1 MAAEEEADELLAAA
15 ASGAELEALVARRL
29 TGEPLAWIT
38 GSAPFLGRMVGVAP
52 GVYVPRWHTELLA
65 ERALERLP
73 EGGVAID
80 VCTGSGALAV
90 VLAERPARVYATDVS
105 PEAVACARANG
116 VDAYLGDLFAP
127 LPDAVV
133 ADLVCGVVPYVPTG
147 ELSLLQRDTFTFET
161 PLAYDGGP
169 DGCAL
174 LRRAL
179 SGAAR
184 VLKPGGALLLELGGD
199 EASVIADDLEYAGYV
214 DVRVLEDEDGDVRGI
229 EATRGGRGS
238 RRPGAGWMA
247 SDRGASLD
255 LDAPRA
261 SRQDPGG

>member
-1 MAAEEEADELLAAA
+1 VGRRAPTSPADAEPLAARLAAAGFVAAQEEADELLAAA
-15 ASGAELEALVARRL
+15 TGDADLEARVARRL

-38 GSAPFLGRMVGVAP
+38 GSAPFFGHSITVTP
-52 GVYVPRWHTELLA
+52 GVYVPRWQTELLA
-65 ERALERLP
+65 ERALARVP
-73 EGGVAID
+73 ADGVAVD

-90 VLAERPARVYATDVS
+90 VLAERPARVYATDLS

-116 VDAYLGDLFAP
+116 VDAYEGDLFAP
-127 LPDAVV
+127 LPGGVV
-133 ADLVCGVVPYVPTG
+133 ADVVTGVVPYVPTG

-184 VLKPGGALLLELGGD
+184 ILRPGGALLFELGGD
-199 EASVIADDLEYAGYV
+199 EASLIADDLEYAGYV
-214 DVRVLEDEDGDVRGI
+214 DVLVVADEDGDVRGI
-229 EATRGGRGS
+229 EATRR
-238 RRPGAGWMA
+238 
-247 SDRGASLD
+247 
-255 LDAPRA
+255 
-261 SRQDPGG
+261 

>member
-15 ASGAELEALVARRL
+15 ATGAELEALVERRL

-38 GSAPFLGRMVGVAP
+38 GTAPFLGRMVVVTP
-52 GVYVPRWHTELLA
+52 GVYVPRWQTEQLA

-73 EGGVAID
+73 QGGVAID

-90 VLAERPARVYATDVS
+90 VLASRPARVYATDLS

-127 LPDAVV
+127 LPDGIV
-133 ADLVCGVVPYVPTG
+133 ADVVTSVVPYVPTG
-147 ELSLLQRDTFTFET
+147 ELGLLQRDTFTFET

-179 SGAAR
+179 SGGAR
-184 VLKPGGALLLELGGD
+184 RLRSGGALLLELGGD
-199 EASVIADDLEYAGYV
+199 QASLIADDLEYAGYV
-214 DVRVLEDEDGDVRGI
+214 DVKVLKDEDGDVRGI
-229 EATRGGRGS
+229 EATK
-238 RRPGAGWMA
+238 A
-247 SDRGASLD
+247 
-255 LDAPRA
+255 
-261 SRQDPGG
+261 